1 MNDLLVRS
9 EIRHEGVET
18 DGINA
23 LGGGLETNHQF
34 IRWSFKNLLQ
44 NNGRKTVLAFESF
57 VLDLDFFRSDR
68 KKDFLGGGGN
78 GKRGKLKFVAV
89 ADLRRDMVLGAVS
102 DLTGEEVRFPDEIC
116 DKMGFWMVIE
126 VVDGAELLDF
136 PSVHQG
142 DSVRHDQGLL
152 LIVGNKNKRNSE
164 FGLEVLQLQLHVL
177 AELGVEGREGFVE
190 KKDFGAADEGAGQGH
205 PLTLPSGELVRFS
218 CFQILKGNQGE
229 SLEHA
234 AFPLGGF
241 DSLHR

>member
-18 DGINA
+18 DGIIA

-78 GKRGKLKFVAV
+78 GKRGELKFVAV

-218 CFQILKGNQGE
+218 CFQILKGNQSE